1 MVVCWLLLAS
11 LNQFLYFLIGKEA
24 RKVYDDAQNMLNI
37 LISQKKLQAR
47 GVVGFWPAQSVQ
59 DDIHLYAEGVV
70 PQTSEP
76 IATFYGLRQQVWNA
90 CGWWVHT
97 ALTLRLS
104 NYTKCTKW
112 ELNKKSEPFIGTISS
127 QTALHRP
134 ES

>member
-76 IATFYGLRQQVWNA
+76 IATFYGLRQQV
-90 CGWWVHT
+90 
-97 ALTLRLS
+97 
-104 NYTKCTKW
+104 
-112 ELNKKSEPFIGTISS
+112 
-127 QTALHRP
+127 
-134 ES
+134 